1 MYNLG
6 LPAFQ
11 GLILRQ
17 PDMIYC
23 CAVIE
28 SFMSRGF
35 MHANGTFILL
45 TKRNQ
50 VVLWTVFCHRLT
62 LTALPGPLV
71 ALGWNGDCLKFVLP
85 RSEIMGRIL
94 STKVCA

>member
-1 MYNLG
+1 M
-6 LPAFQ
+6 
-11 GLILRQ
+11 
-17 PDMIYC
+17 D
-23 CAVIE
+23 
-28 SFMSRGF
+28 S
-35 MHANGTFILL
+35 
-45 TKRNQ
+45 
-50 VVLWTVFCHRLT
+50 FCHRLT